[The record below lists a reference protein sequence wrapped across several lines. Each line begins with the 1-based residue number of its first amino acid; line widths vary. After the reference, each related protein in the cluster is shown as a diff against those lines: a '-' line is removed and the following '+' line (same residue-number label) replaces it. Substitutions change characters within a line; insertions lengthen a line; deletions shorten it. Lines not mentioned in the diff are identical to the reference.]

1 MFRTYLGNPNLY
13 ARSFL
18 GTWYLSG
25 DVAQLDAGGWVS
37 FVGRRGDVFKSA
49 GHLISPAEVE
59 DAMLQHPAV
68 SDVGVWGRHDP
79 VAGTVVEAHV
89 VLAQGYAESD
99 ELTRDIL
106 GFARARLGPALAP
119 RAVRFRTH
127 LPRTPSGKIVRK
139 DLGNT
144 QP

>member
-1 MFRTYLGNPNLY
+1 
-13 ARSFL
+13 
-18 GTWYLSG
+18 
-25 DVAQLDAGGWVS
+25 VAEIDGEGWVS

-59 DAMLQHPAV
+59 DAVLQHPAV
-68 SDVGVWGRHDP
+68 ADAGVWGRHDP
-79 VAGTVVEAHV
+79 VAGTVAEVHV
-89 VLAQGYAESD
+89 VLASGFTPAD
-99 ELTRDIL
+99 DLARDIL

-119 RAVRFRTH
+119 RTLHFRDL

-144 QP
+144 LP